1 MQNFSEN
8 NIFIKKNNN
17 SSKAIKKLSNS
28 VSSIFDELSNPIH
41 RRINHRNN
49 SSIQNK
55 RFPQLKFTKSSKNKL
70 ISSYSLKHISLKT
83 QHTFDIYSLRK
94 VSTSQ
99 KRLFSILDKAEV
111 KNKAVTYLKSGRE
124 RDIED
129 ITGRKVK
136 KYILLSND

>member
-1 MQNFSEN
+1 MNIKILFVGYKNELTQN

-55 RFPQLKFTKSSKNKL
+55 RFPQLKLRKSSKNKL

-83 QHTFDIYSLRK
+83 QHTFDIYSPRK
-94 VSTSQ
+94 VSTSLSLSNTKQ
-99 KRLFSILDKAEV
+99 EI
-111 KNKAVTYLKSGRE
+111 KNKLNSFNRTHIKLE
-124 RDIED
+124 
-129 ITGRKVK
+129 K
-136 KYILLSND
+136 KTIFHIR